1 MITPCSVWWVPTTST
16 VEHVAGQFT
25 PKDYGQYKWEGI
37 QITSWGHT
45 CVAGWLALRA
55 YIGTIINLNM
65 YMNMYMATIPHTHD
79 RLIIE

>member
-1 MITPCSVWWVPTTST
+1 MIMPCSVWWVLLRST

-55 YIGTIINLNM
+55 YIRTIINLICTGTCTWPPYPTPM
-65 YMNMYMATIPHTHD
+65 IG
-79 RLIIE
+79 